1 MADLPA
7 IHRGAS
13 RRAMLGGAAGL
24 ALAGLVGCGRE
35 EARKVDAPPAPQGP
49 PEGSLEWAIAGSWRS
64 AQDKAR
70 DAARHPME
78 TLRFFGLQ
86 PRMTVVEFWP
96 GSGWYTE
103 ILAPYL
109 AHGAGTFIGALFPE
123 GPTADP
129 AQAALN
135 AAFRTRFSSDRRLF
149 GEPQFSIFGAASGPV
164 APPGTADMALFL
176 RTLHGWMAAGI
187 AEKAFADAYAALKP
201 GGVLGV
207 EQHRLGQARRVRE
220 GEPGGPPFGPDRDE
234 PAVAEAGQVLAHGG
248 LRQVHVVDE
257 VTHAVLAA
265 RQVLKQREPH
275 GLGECVEERGRAPS
289 SVESCR
295 LTIHRHMAMLA
306 TVSDAVE
313 GRPTPDR
320 PVPARGRWAR
330 TT

>member
-1 MADLPA
+1 
-7 IHRGAS
+7 
-13 RRAMLGGAAGL
+13 MLGGAAGL

-109 AHGAGTFIGALFPE
+109 AHGAGTFIGVLFPE

-207 EQHRLGQARRVRE
+207 EQHRLGPEEDQDPVAANGYVQEAFVRQL
-220 GEPGGPPFGPDRDE
+220 
-234 PAVAEAGQVLAHGG
+234 AAEAGFVFVAASEVNANEKDTKDHPFG
-248 LRQVHVVDE
+248 VD
-257 VTHAVLAA
+257 TL
-265 RQVLKQREPH
+265 P
-275 GLGECVEERGRAPS
+275 PM
-289 SVESCR
+289 R
-295 LTIHRHMAMLA
+295 LTAPRGQPADPEFDRSKYDEIGE
-306 TVSDAVE
+306 SD
-313 GRPTPDR
+313 RMTLKFRKPQ
-320 PVPARGRWAR
+320 
-330 TT
+330 

>member
-13 RRAMLGGAAGL
+13 RRAMLTGAAAL
-24 ALAGLVGCGRE
+24 ALAGLAGCGRD
-35 EARKVDAPPAPQGP
+35 EAREADAPPAPEGP
-49 PEGSLEWAIAGSWRS
+49 PEGSLEWAIAGGWRS

-103 ILAPYL
+103 ILAPSL

-164 APPGTADMALFL
+164 APAGTADMALFM

-207 EQHRLGQARRVRE
+207 EQHRLGPEEDQDPVAANGYVQEAFVRQL
-220 GEPGGPPFGPDRDE
+220 
-234 PAVAEAGQVLAHGG
+234 AAEAGFVFVAASEVNANEKDTKDHPFG
-248 LRQVHVVDE
+248 VD
-257 VTHAVLAA
+257 TL
-265 RQVLKQREPH
+265 P
-275 GLGECVEERGRAPS
+275 PM
-289 SVESCR
+289 R
-295 LTIHRHMAMLA
+295 LTAPRGEPADPEFDRSKYEAIGE
-306 TVSDAVE
+306 SD
-313 GRPTPDR
+313 RMTLKFRKPQ
-320 PVPARGRWAR
+320 
-330 TT
+330 